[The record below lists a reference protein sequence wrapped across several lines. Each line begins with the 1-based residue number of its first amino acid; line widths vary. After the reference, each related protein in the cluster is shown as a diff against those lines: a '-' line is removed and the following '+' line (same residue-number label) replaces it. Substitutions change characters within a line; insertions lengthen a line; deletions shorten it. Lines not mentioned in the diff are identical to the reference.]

1 MKTIQEHLR
10 EADRKRL
17 LDCLAYRF
25 LSDPIRLLEAREYAV
40 EEIMERYSQHMDKF
54 LERLLGLDI
63 DRSDSHVF
71 YLYPDYRNGETL
83 DLVELA
89 EIDADIEAAGLDF
102 TFTDWHD
109 SLGYLVA
116 DTKLT
121 QDNMI
126 QLLAQYLEQA
136 SFFGTEEASKS
147 RRVAEIEKELQA
159 GIDSMWDGESK
170 PAEVV
175 LDELRKAHGL
185 PIPEKD
191 SRLDELRD
199 KAVSAIHEYGMYG
212 RTRERKRIL
221 ASLKVD

>member
-10 EADRKRL
+10 EADKKRL

-102 TFTDWHD
+102 SFTEWRK

-126 QLLAQYLEQA
+126 HLLAQYLEQA
-136 SFFGTEEASKS
+136 SFFGTEETARSA
-147 RRVAEIEKELQA
+147 RIEGIVKDLDA
-159 GIDSMWDGESK
+159 GIQSMRDAEPL
-170 PAEVV
+170 PADEVF
-175 LDELRKAHGL
+175 DELCRKHGF

-191 SRLDELRD
+191 SRQDELNSRIIA
-199 KAVSAIHEYGMYG
+199 AVHEYVMYG
-212 RTRERKRIL
+212 RTRERKRL
-221 ASLKVD
+221 LTAD